1 MIRLVITKCNL
12 CIPGNKT
19 RLRSRVLHAWHPGK
33 TTLRTLVSYPP
44 QFLLKK
50 KITPHI
56 IIILQSNV
64 ITQIHSTFWISP
76 FNRQCFIYWFLCL
89 KLGRRLLRFEFF
101 QLEKPQQGQQ
111 PTACGKCYLAS
122 RKSGPWDD
130 SMKMESS
137 TELTACTW
145 WVILPSS
152 SANSMAPHSATRA
165 LNLLYTCTQFAVHS
179 RAHKRGLKITS
190 LN

>member
-1 MIRLVITKCNL
+1 MQSEHSWKQDY
-12 CIPGNKT
+12 
-19 RLRSRVLHAWHPGK
+19 
-33 TTLRTLVSYPP
+33 TTIQSAPCLAPWQNNTQHSGFLSSPVSIK
-44 QFLLKK
+44 KK
-50 KITPHI
+50 KITPYI

-64 ITQIHSTFWISP
+64 ITQIHSTFRISP
-76 FNRQCFIYWFLCL
+76 FNRQCIIYWFVCL

-101 QLEKPQQGQQ
+101 QLEKFQQGQQ

-179 RAHKRGLKITS
+179 RAHKRRGLKITS